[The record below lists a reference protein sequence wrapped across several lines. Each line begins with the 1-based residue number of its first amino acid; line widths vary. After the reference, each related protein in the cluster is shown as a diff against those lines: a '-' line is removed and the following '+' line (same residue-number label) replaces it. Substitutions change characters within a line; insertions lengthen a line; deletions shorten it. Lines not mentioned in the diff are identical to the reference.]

1 MSEKSLQIPFLPEVK
16 TNTSLTDISSLLDK
30 QEKHAIGFVPWPQF
44 DYKPAVQFSIAH
56 NGYSVLLKYDVE
68 ETETLARFTQPN
80 QPVYRD
86 SAVEFFIAFDQNGY
100 YNLEFN
106 SLGTCLGGYGADRDH
121 RTGQPAALLKTIQ
134 ALPEKKPA
142 VGVLSKWSLTLAI
155 PVSVFRFDPITSL
168 NGKKCRVNFYKCGDD
183 LLKKQYLAW
192 SNIDWP
198 APNFHLPQFF
208 GDAEFL

>member
-1 MSEKSLQIPFLPEVK
+1 MSEKPLQIPFLSEVK
-16 TNTSLTDISSLLDK
+16 TNTSLTVISNLLD
-30 QEKHAIGFVPWPQF
+30 QLEKHTIGFVPWAQF
-44 DYKPAVQFSIAH
+44 DDNPKVEFSIAH
-56 NGYSVLLKYDVE
+56 DGYAVLLKYNVE

-86 SAVEFFIAFDQNGY
+86 SAVEFFIAFDQSGY

-106 SLGTCLGGYGADRDH
+106 SLGTCLGGYGVDRDH

-134 ALPEKKPA
+134 ALPEKKSA
-142 VGVLSKWSLTLAI
+142 DGTLSKWSLTLVI

-183 LLKKQYLAW
+183 LQKKQYLTW
-192 SNIDWP
+192 NNINWP
-198 APNFHLPQFF
+198 TPNFHLPQFF
-208 GDAEFL
+208 GEAEFL